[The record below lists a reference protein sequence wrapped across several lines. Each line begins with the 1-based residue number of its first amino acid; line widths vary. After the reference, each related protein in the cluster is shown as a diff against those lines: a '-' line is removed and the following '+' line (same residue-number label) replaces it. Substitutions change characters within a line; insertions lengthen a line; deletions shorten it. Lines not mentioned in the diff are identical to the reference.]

1 MLFVCGIALAAIG
14 SLALP
19 EVVAVKGDV
28 GRMNTV
34 FKFYLQAWILL
45 TLLGGPCAVLTWQ
58 ALFRRRRVAG
68 FWTERPIPISAS
80 VDEESGTVAAARPE
94 AVAPTAASEDL
105 VTPALAQQGL
115 RYGWAA
121 LLIVLVLACAVYP
134 ILATRTKVPLRFE
147 PLPPTLDGMSFM
159 AEALY
164 RDRDK
169 DLDLPSDWRAIRW
182 VLDNVS
188 GTPVIMEGTAPLYH
202 WGSRF
207 SIYTGLP
214 AVIGWDWHQK
224 QQRWGYQERVD
235 QRMRDVQTFYE
246 TPGPNVAWNVL
257 RKYGVRL
264 VVVGGLERAYYSPA
278 GLAKLDR
285 MVGDGLEVA
294 YRDGGVV
301 IYEVTRP

>member
-1 MLFVCGIALAAIG
+1 V
-14 SLALP
+14 S
-19 EVVAVKGDV
+19 D
-28 GRMNTV
+28 
-34 FKFYLQAWILL
+34 
-45 TLLGGPCAVLTWQ
+45 
-58 ALFRRRRVAG
+58 
-68 FWTERPIPISAS
+68 
-80 VDEESGTVAAARPE
+80 
-94 AVAPTAASEDL
+94 DL
-105 VTPALAQQGL
+105 VTPALAQQGI

-121 LLIVLVLACAVYP
+121 LLIALVLACAVYP

-147 PLPPTLDGMSFM
+147 SLPPTLDGMAFM
-159 AEALY
+159 AEATY

-182 VLDNVS
+182 VLENVN

-246 TPGPNVAWNVL
+246 TPDPNVAWNVV

-294 YRDGGVV
+294 YRDGSVV